1 MHLEG
6 LGTAGGVLAPDL
18 LEDVLTGGDLPAG
31 AHQDPEQLELPGRQL
46 QLARADK
53 GPVSGDV
60 DPDLSGAELI
70 LGGLSRGTADLRPHT
85 SQQLGQAEGLGDVV
99 IGSGIQTD
107 DEVGV
112 LTAGGEHEDRDGQ
125 ALGPHLTGHVQA
137 VDVRQPQVQDDDV
150 GGRDLL
156 EGAFTGAMG
165 QDLVALASEGTGE
178 GLGDGRIVFDEQNS
192 CHIRDVR

>member
-46 QLARADK
+46 QLARADE

-60 DPDLSGAELI
+60 DPDLPDAQLVLSGLP
-70 LGGLSRGTADLRPHT
+70 RGAADLCPHA

-99 IGSGIQTD
+99 ISPGVQTD

-150 GGRDLL
+150 SGRDLL
-156 EGAFTGAMG
+156 EGAFTGAMS
-165 QDLVALASEGTGE
+165 QDLVALTSKGSGE
-178 GLGDGRIVFDEQNS
+178 GFRDGRIVFDEQNS